1 MAFTETM
8 VRLGD
13 STNIAAGDAATAIAQ
28 LYNVMGSDINTVGQ
42 FGAALVALGNNA
54 ATSENDI
61 MNMASRIASSGKQV
75 GLTEQQVLALATS
88 LASVGLE
95 AEGGGSAISAVITEI
110 DKSVAL
116 NSDSL
121 KTWAN
126 VAGMS
131 VKEFKQ
137 LWQNDAMTAIQ
148 AVTKGMGDA
157 KAGGQNLNVILDDLG
172 VTSLRQTDT
181 MKRLSGASELMS
193 NMVQISNE
201 AWADNTALVNE
212 SEKRYQTTAARM
224 QQLKNT
230 VQELCVKLGDIL
242 LPIIQNVCN
251 SLSNFASWLTG
262 LNPVAQKVVLVVL
275 AIAAAI
281 GPLIIFIGKLI
292 SSIGTIMT
300 IVPKIVSAFKA
311 VKTAMAALNAVMLA
325 NPISLI
331 IVAIVAL
338 VAIFVVLW
346 NKCEWFRNFW
356 IGLWE
361 KIKNAVSQAVDNI
374 KKFLDNMKSAID
386 SLKINISAFF

>member
-157 KAGGQNLNVILDDLG
+157 KAGGQNLNVILDNLG

-201 AWADNTALVNE
+201 AWSENTALTNE
-212 SEKRYQTTAARM
+212 SVKRYQTTAARM

-230 VQELCVKLGDIL
+230 VQ
-242 LPIIQNVCN
+242 
-251 SLSNFASWLTG
+251 
-262 LNPVAQKVVLVVL
+262 
-275 AIAAAI
+275 
-281 GPLIIFIGKLI
+281 
-292 SSIGTIMT
+292 
-300 IVPKIVSAFKA
+300 
-311 VKTAMAALNAVMLA
+311 
-325 NPISLI
+325 
-331 IVAIVAL
+331 
-338 VAIFVVLW
+338 
-346 NKCEWFRNFW
+346 
-356 IGLWE
+356 
-361 KIKNAVSQAVDNI
+361 
-374 KKFLDNMKSAID
+374 
-386 SLKINISAFF
+386 

>member
-157 KAGGQNLNVILDDLG
+157 KAGGQNLNVILDNLG

-201 AWADNTALVNE
+201 AWSENTALTNE

-251 SLSNFASWLTG
+251 SLSNFANWLTG
-262 LNPVAQKVVLVVL
+262 LNPIAQKVVLVVF
-275 AIAAAI
+275 AIVAAI

-325 NPISLI
+325 NPISLV
-331 IVAIVAL
+331 IVAIGG
-338 VAIFVVLW
+338 
-346 NKCEWFRNFW
+346 RN
-356 IGLWE
+356 
-361 KIKNAVSQAVDNI
+361 NVTYR
-374 KKFLDNMKSAID
+374 
-386 SLKINISAFF
+386 